1 MLTYPAMPGRNRRT
15 IRAYDVD
22 VRMRRPA
29 LAAALCLLTGG
40 IWGAIHHYRLSVEL
54 RRYGRARGAMPFAF
68 TPVAPGASTVAWIAG
83 LAAWYGVVAAASWY
97 LARLWQG
104 ELEPGAEDITS
115 FVSLALLLAPL
126 WLVAIHTMRRI
137 RTAQH
142 LAGASG
148 PFPSPVKSAL
158 LLAAFPPLGTWNAQR
173 QLNRAWDVYAGA
185 QHP

>member
-1 MLTYPAMPGRNRRT
+1 
-15 IRAYDVD
+15 
-22 VRMRRPA
+22 
-29 LAAALCLLTGG
+29 
-40 IWGAIHHYRLSVEL
+40 
-54 RRYGRARGAMPFAF
+54 MPFAF
-68 TPVAPGASTVAWIAG
+68 TPVAPGASTLAWLAG
-83 LAAWYGVVAAASWY
+83 LAAWYTVVAASIWY
-97 LARLWQG
+97 GVLLWEG

-142 LAGASG
+142 LAGAHG

-173 QLNRAWDVYAGA
+173 QLNRAWDVYGNAEAEERA
-185 QHP
+185 Q